1 MTYQCLTLSSICIIL
16 LISSLALLLVSART
30 DLDML
35 KENLRSTL
43 SKRDE
48 NALKMADI
56 YYERIQKYTSS
67 LISAKALSLSFSIST
82 FLKKKKLFTLW
93 YMNRQQLFTVALS
106 SYRSTSRVFS
116 SFVYVS
122 IANSCLPHIYGLRHD
137 NTRHENTERVF
148 FCTESYGIR
157 VQLYRVNQK
166 SM

>member
-1 MTYQCLTLSSICIIL
+1 MSDFVINMHNPLDIIFSPTSCLCSYRSGHVERKPKKHPFKERWKRPKDGRYILRKNSKVHFFSHFSKSSESEL
-16 LISSLALLLVSART
+16 FNFNFF
-30 DLDML
+30 
-35 KENLRSTL
+35 K
-43 SKRDE
+43 
-48 NALKMADI
+48 
-56 YYERIQKYTSS
+56 
-67 LISAKALSLSFSIST
+67 
-82 FLKKKKLFTLW
+82 KKKKLFTLW

-122 IANSCLPHIYGLRHD
+122 IANSCLSHIYGLRHD